1 MRCDALRSAPPP
13 ILPPLLPSF
22 CLLFLLRSLSVL
34 SLLWLWYAF
43 GLVCSN
49 PESIVSWFSSV
60 LTRDHATLVLQKQA
74 YNRWLKAALKSLHSQ
89 PPPSSSSSSA
99 AAAVTLNAVVAFDCR
114 ALCTVLD
121 RLHALLRI
129 GETLLAVRRFPTHKV
144 ESMVVQA
151 LLARKHLQL
160 KVWLLQQRA
169 ALCVLCE
176 DTLSSALADTY
187 RYASHIT
194 CL

>member
-1 MRCDALRSAPPP
+1 M
-13 ILPPLLPSF
+13 
-22 CLLFLLRSLSVL
+22 LFV
-34 SLLWLWYAF
+34 

-89 PPPSSSSSSA
+89 PPSSSSS
-99 AAAVTLNAVVAFDCR
+99 AAVTLNAVAAFDCH

-187 RYASHIT
+187 RYDLTHIT
-194 CL
+194 CLL